1 MTRMTVRADHLA
13 YFRGAHMSFL
23 NSIGTW
29 FGYVGSCVA
38 SPDATCRPFL
48 AFVALGVAAAAALT
62 LMVIAYRKDHVQ
74 SAVDIEERRTRER
87 TREMQDR
94 VRRTLAGQPVAPKPT
109 SHGRFPAAA

>member
-1 MTRMTVRADHLA
+1 MG
-13 YFRGAHMSFL
+13 FF

-48 AFVALGVAAAAALT
+48 AFLALGIAAAAALT
-62 LMVIAYRKDHVQ
+62 LMVIAHRKKHVR
-74 SAVDIEERRTRER
+74 SAADIEERRTRER
-87 TREMQDR
+87 TREMQER

-109 SHGRFPAAA
+109 RQGRLPVAA